1 MEDEELGE
9 EVWWDRFGDHS
20 AARNKVVENTR
31 ERSERVRQKRNRKL
45 VRRNKQYV
53 VGDLV
58 RIKRLTARGKKLAR
72 KKLATLNTQLY
83 RVAEVYADGWT

>member
-31 ERSERVRQKRNRKL
+31 ERSERVRQKLNRKL

-58 RIKRLTARGKKLAR
+58 RIKRSTAAKGLPGG
-72 KKLATLNTQLY
+72 KKLATLNNQL
-83 RVAEVYADGWT
+83 